1 MPISINEAP
10 QMPYL
15 LKTEPTVYSFA
26 DLQKDK
32 ETLWDG
38 VSNPTAVKNLR
49 EMTPGTKLII
59 YHTGDTKSAVGTA
72 TVVSVD
78 ASNPKTPAVNIKAGK
93 PLPKPVTLAE
103 IKSKKLFATSPLV
116 RIGRLSVVPLTE
128 AQYESFL

>member
-1 MPISINEAP
+1 
-10 QMPYL
+10 MPYL

-32 ETLWDG
+32 ETIWDG
-38 VSNPTAVKNLR
+38 VTNPTAVKNLR

-72 TVVSVD
+72 TVISVD
-78 ASNPKTPAVNIKAGK
+78 ASNPKTPAVTIKAGK
-93 PLPKPVTLAE
+93 PLSKPVTLAE

-116 RIGRLSVVPLTE
+116 RIGRLSVVPLTD
-128 AQYESFL
+128 AQYESLL

>member
-1 MPISINEAP
+1 
-10 QMPYL
+10 MPYL

-59 YHTGDTKSAVGTA
+59 YETGDTKSAVGTA
-72 TVVSVD
+72 TVISVD
-78 ASNPKTPAVNIKAGK
+78 ATNPKSPAVTIKAGK

-116 RIGRLSVVPLTE
+116 RIGRLSVVPLTD
-128 AQYESFL
+128 AQYESLL

>member
-1 MPISINEAP
+1 
-10 QMPYL
+10 MPYL

-26 DLQKDK
+26 DLQRDK
-32 ETLWDG
+32 QTLWDG
-38 VSNPTAVKNLR
+38 VNNPTAVKNLR

-59 YHTGDTKSAVGTA
+59 YETGEHKSAVGTA

-78 ASNPKTPAVNIKAGK
+78 TKNPKAPAVVIKAGK

-116 RIGRLSVVPLTE
+116 RIGRLSVVPLTD
-128 AQYESFL
+128 AQYDALL